1 MELGNEMNLLEVENS
16 LTDEQVS
23 DYVDSLTPLTDEEL
37 EYLDI
42 IGGLELLD
50 FDDDLALD
58 DDDCFGEWNTKEIK

>member
-1 MELGNEMNLLEVENS
+1 MNLLEVENS

>member
-1 MELGNEMNLLEVENS
+1 MNLLEVENS

-23 DYVDSLTPLTDEEL
+23 DYVDSQTPLTDEEL

-42 IGGLELLD
+42 IGSLELLD

-58 DDDCFGEWNTKEIK
+58 DDDCFGEWNKGN